1 MDNLFN
7 RKFVI
12 QGLMIIMALILLGK
26 LFYIQVYTDK
36 YFLQANSNALRK
48 LYQFPAR
55 GVILDRNQKILAQ
68 NQPTYDL
75 MVTPSLVKDIDTFEL
90 CKIIGID
97 TPAFHAKMK
106 KAIVYSRYQASFFQK
121 LLSVETYAT
130 LQEKMPQF
138 KGFHVQ
144 KRTIRYYPDS
154 VGAHFL
160 GYVREVSQK
169 DIDNHGGYYKPGDY
183 IGKDGIEKQYEKEL
197 RGSKGITH
205 MLYNVHN
212 VPQGSYA
219 DGKMDSPAIAGTT
232 LITTLDLEL
241 QKLGEQLLQN
251 KSGAVVALEPSSGEV
266 LAYVSSPGYD
276 PNKMVGKEFGNN
288 YPQIST
294 SPYRLLNIR
303 PIAGRYSPGSAFKP
317 LDALLALQDAV
328 VDQNTLINC
337 PGYFKAGN
345 RNFKCEH
352 IDGNTNVR
360 WALSRSCNT
369 YFYSIFARMMTK
381 NGNKN
386 LKSTYEDWQ
395 NKVRKFGIGDT
406 LGLDL
411 PGEKAYKLFRR
422 ADYDKRFN
430 NRWGWSTILSVSIG
444 QGEIETTPL
453 QMANIMAII
462 ANRGYY
468 FKPHAVKGV
477 GKLGNIDPKYKV
489 KHSAG
494 VDERHYEPV
503 INGMQDAVNTSTG
516 TAIQSRIPNIL
527 MVGKTGTVQ
536 NNLGKNHSVF
546 IGFAPRDNP
555 KIAIAV
561 IIENAG
567 YGGTYAAPVASY
579 MTEFYINRSIDPN
592 RRIMGRTPAQF
603 MEINLLPQL
612 NTNWPKKVIKPNS
625 QEQPADSL
633 KSTPPPLNS
642 PTASRQ
648 PLEKILAI
656 LPNSESYKKHANSK

>member
-55 GVILDRNQKILAQ
+55 GVIYDRNHIVLAQ

-97 TPAFHAKMK
+97 TPTFNEKMR

-121 LLSVETYAT
+121 LLSVETYAN
-130 LQEKMPQF
+130 LQEKMPKF

-154 VGAHFL
+154 IAAHYL
-160 GYVREVSQK
+160 GYVREVSYPEIEK
-169 DIDNHGGYYKPGDY
+169 HGGYYKPGDY
-183 IGKDGIEKQYEKEL
+183 IGKNGIEKQYEKDL
-197 RGSKGITH
+197 RGSKGVIN

-219 DGKMDSPAIAGTT
+219 EGKLDSPAIAGTP
-232 LITTLDLEL
+232 ITSTLDAEL

-251 KSGAVVALEPSSGEV
+251 KVGSVVALEPSTGEV
-266 LAYVSSPGYD
+266 LAFVSSPGYD
-276 PNKMVGKEFGNN
+276 PNKIVGREFGNN
-288 YPQIST
+288 YAQIST
-294 SPYRLLNIR
+294 NPYRLLNVR
-303 PIAGRYSPGSAFKP
+303 PISGRYSPGSAFKP
-317 LDALLALQDAV
+317 LDALIALQEGV
-328 VDQNTLINC
+328 VDKNTTINC
-337 PGYFKAGN
+337 PGYFTAGN
-345 RNFKCEH
+345 RNFRCEH

-381 NGNKN
+381 DGNKQV
-386 LKSTYEDWQ
+386 KSNYEIWQ

-406 LGLDL
+406 LGLDF
-411 PGEKAYKLFRR
+411 PGEKAFKLFRKE
-422 ADYDKRFN
+422 DYDKKFN
-430 NRWGWSTILSVSIG
+430 NRWGYSTILSVSIG
-444 QGEIETTPL
+444 QGEISTTPL

-468 FKPHAVKGV
+468 LKPHVVKGI
-477 GKLGNIDPKYKV
+477 GKIGNIDPKYKV
-489 KHSAG
+489 KNS
-494 VDERHYEPV
+494 VDIDQRHFESV
-503 INGMQDAVNTSTG
+503 IDGMEDAVNTSTG
-516 TAIQSRIPNIL
+516 TARESRIPNIL
-527 MVGKTGTVQ
+527 MCGKTGTVQ

-546 IGFAPRDNP
+546 IGFAPRENP

-567 YGGTYAAPVASY
+567 YGGAYAAPIASF
-579 MTEFYINRSIDPN
+579 MTEFYINRKLDPKRLIN
-592 RRIMGRTPAQF
+592 GKTANQF
-603 MEINLLPQL
+603 KEINLLPAL
-612 NTNWPKKVIKPNS
+612 KTNWPNQQNKSESIKKEK
-625 QEQPADSL
+625 DSTEV
-633 KSTPPPLNS
+633 KTKQDAPK
-642 PTASRQ
+642 TAANV
-648 PLEKILAI
+648 LVNKFNAI
-656 LPNSESYKKHANSK
+656 LNNTDKSKKHAIS